1 MKINFTKYEG
11 NGNDFIIID
20 DRKEEFSEDNVSMI
34 SKLCDRKFGIGAD
47 GLILLRKHKTYDFQM
62 IYFNSDGNE
71 SSMCGNGGRC
81 LVSYALQLDIDLK
94 TNSFLAIDGVHKF
107 KVVDNEIYLKMND
120 VKDIVVKNG
129 YNFLNTG
136 SPHVV
141 QIVENVDEINVYEQ
155 GKKIRR
161 QFQEMNG
168 VNVNFVSF
176 NNDIIKC
183 RTFERGVENETLSC
197 GTGVVAVAL
206 YIFKKK
212 KISDNKIIVSTKGGS
227 LSVSFKNDGN
237 SFQEIWLKGDIN
249 KIFDGLIEF

>member
-20 DRKEEFSEDNVSMI
+20 DRKEEFSEDNVLMI

-47 GLILLRKHKTYDFQM
+47 GLILLRKHKVYDFQM

-237 SFQEIWLKGDIN
+237 SFREIWLKGDIN

>member
-11 NGNDFIIID
+11 NGNDFIVID
-20 DRKEEFSEDNVSMI
+20 DRKEEFSEDNVSLI

-47 GLILLRKHKTYDFQM
+47 GLILLRKHKAYDFQM

-81 LVSYALQLDIDLK
+81 LVNYALQLDIDLK

-141 QIVENVDEINVYEQ
+141 QIVENVDEINVYQQ

-206 YIFKKK
+206 YAFKKK
-212 KISDNKIIVSTKGGS
+212 KISDNKIIVSTKGGC

-249 KIFDGLIEF
+249 KVFDGLIEF

>member
-1 MKINFTKYEG
+1 MKINFSKYEG

-20 DRKEEFSEDNVSMI
+20 DRKEEFSEDNVLMI

-47 GLILLRKHKTYDFQM
+47 GLILLRKHKVYDFQM

-81 LVSYALQLDIDLK
+81 LVSYALQLDINLK

-129 YNFLNTG
+129 YNFLDTG

-141 QIVENVDEINVYEQ
+141 QIVENVDDINVFEQ
-155 GKKIRR
+155 GKI
-161 QFQEMNG
+161 
-168 VNVNFVSF
+168 
-176 NNDIIKC
+176 
-183 RTFERGVENETLSC
+183 L
-197 GTGVVAVAL
+197 GTSS
-206 YIFKKK
+206 KK
-212 KISDNKIIVSTKGGS
+212 
-227 LSVSFKNDGN
+227 
-237 SFQEIWLKGDIN
+237 
-249 KIFDGLIEF
+249 

>member
-20 DRKEEFSEDNVSMI
+20 DRKEEFSEDNVLMI

-47 GLILLRKHKTYDFQM
+47 GLILLRKHKVYDFQM

-237 SFQEIWLKGDIN
+237 SFHEIWLKGDIN
-249 KIFDGLIEF
+249 KIFDGLIEY

>member
-1 MKINFTKYEG
+1 MNIKFYKYHG
-11 NGNDFIIID
+11 TGNDFIIID
-20 DRKEEFSEDNVSMI
+20 DRKEEFREDNVLMI

-47 GLILLRKHKTYDFQM
+47 GLILLRKHKVYDFQM

-71 SSMCGNGGRC
+71 STMCGNGGRC

-237 SFQEIWLKGDIN
+237 SFREIWLKGDIN

>member
-20 DRKEEFSEDNVSMI
+20 DRKEEFSEDNVLMI

-47 GLILLRKHKTYDFQM
+47 GLILLRKHKVYDFQM

-206 YIFKKK
+206 YAFKKK
-212 KISDNKIIVSTKGGS
+212 KTSDNKIIVSTNGGS

-237 SFQEIWLKGDIN
+237 SFREIWLKGDIN
-249 KIFDGLIEF
+249 KIFDGLIEY

>member
-20 DRKEEFSEDNVSMI
+20 DRKEEFNEDNVLMI

-47 GLILLRKHKTYDFQM
+47 GLILLRKHKVYDFQM

-237 SFQEIWLKGDIN
+237 SFREIWLKGDIN
-249 KIFDGLIEF
+249 KIFDGLIGF

>member
-20 DRKEEFSEDNVSMI
+20 DRKEEFSEDNVLMI

-47 GLILLRKHKTYDFQM
+47 GLILLRKHKVYDFQM

-107 KVVDNEIYLKMND
+107 KVVDNEIFLKMND

-206 YIFKKK
+206 YAFKKK
-212 KISDNKIIVSTKGGS
+212 KISDNKIIVSTRGGS

-237 SFQEIWLKGDIN
+237 SFREIWLKGDIN

>member
-20 DRKEEFSEDNVSMI
+20 DRKEEFSEDNVLMI

-47 GLILLRKHKTYDFQM
+47 GLILLRKHKVYDFQM

-94 TNSFLAIDGVHKF
+94 TNSFLAVDGVHKF
-107 KVVDNEIYLKMND
+107 KVFDNEIYLKMND

-206 YIFKKK
+206 YVFKKK

-237 SFQEIWLKGDIN
+237 SFREIWLKGDIN

>member
-11 NGNDFIIID
+11 NGNDFIVID

-47 GLILLRKHKTYDFQM
+47 GLILLRKHKVYDFQM

-155 GKKIRR
+155 GKKIKR

-197 GTGVVAVAL
+197 GTGGVAVAL

-212 KISDNKIIVSTKGGS
+212 KISDNKIIVSTKGGC

-237 SFQEIWLKGDIN
+237 SFREIWLKGDIN

>member
-20 DRKEEFSEDNVSMI
+20 DRKEEFSEDNALMI

-47 GLILLRKHKTYDFQM
+47 GLILLRKHKVYDFQM

-237 SFQEIWLKGDIN
+237 SFREIWLKGDIN
-249 KIFDGLIEF
+249 KIFDGLIEY

>member
-20 DRKEEFSEDNVSMI
+20 DRKEEFSEDNVLMI

-47 GLILLRKHKTYDFQM
+47 GLILLRKHKVYDFQM

-237 SFQEIWLKGDIN
+237 SFREIWLKGDIN
-249 KIFDGLIEF
+249 KIFEGLIEF

>member
-11 NGNDFIIID
+11 NGNDFIVID

-47 GLILLRKHKTYDFQM
+47 GLILLRKHKAYDFQM

-237 SFQEIWLKGDIN
+237 SFREIWLKGDIN
-249 KIFDGLIEF
+249 KIFEGLIEF

>member
-11 NGNDFIIID
+11 NGNDFIVID

-47 GLILLRKHKTYDFQM
+47 GLILLRKHKAHDFQM

-120 VKDIVVKNG
+120 VKDIVVNNG

-155 GKKIRR
+155 GKKIRK

-206 YIFKKK
+206 YAYKKK

-237 SFQEIWLKGDIN
+237 SFQEIWLKGDTN

>member
-1 MKINFTKYEG
+1 MKINFIKYEG

-20 DRKEEFSEDNVSMI
+20 DRKEEFSEDNVLMI

-47 GLILLRKHKTYDFQM
+47 GLILLRKHKVYDFQM

-81 LVSYALQLDIDLK
+81 LVSYALQLDFDLK

-155 GKKIRR
+155 GKKISR

-237 SFQEIWLKGDIN
+237 SFRKIWLKGDIN

>member
-1 MKINFTKYEG
+1 
-11 NGNDFIIID
+11 
-20 DRKEEFSEDNVSMI
+20 
-34 SKLCDRKFGIGAD
+34 
-47 GLILLRKHKTYDFQM
+47 
-62 IYFNSDGNE
+62 
-71 SSMCGNGGRC
+71 
-81 LVSYALQLDIDLK
+81 
-94 TNSFLAIDGVHKF
+94 
-107 KVVDNEIYLKMND
+107 MND

-206 YIFKKK
+206 YVFKKK
-212 KISDNKIIVSTKGGS
+212 KISENKIIVSTTGGS
-227 LSVSFKNDGN
+227 LSVYFKNDGN
-237 SFQEIWLKGDIN
+237 SFREIWLKGDIN

>member
-20 DRKEEFSEDNVSMI
+20 DRKEEFSEDNVLMI

-47 GLILLRKHKTYDFQM
+47 GLILLRKHKVYDFQM

-81 LVSYALQLDIDLK
+81 LVNYALQLDIDLK

-155 GKKIRR
+155 GKKIRK

-206 YIFKKK
+206 YVFKKK
-212 KISDNKIIVSTKGGS
+212 KISDSKIIVSTKGGS

-237 SFQEIWLKGDIN
+237 SFREIWLKGDIN

>member
-20 DRKEEFSEDNVSMI
+20 DRKDEFSDDNFLLI

-47 GLILLRKHKTYDFQM
+47 GLILLRKHKVYDFQM

-81 LVSYALQLDIDLK
+81 LVSYALQLDINLK

-120 VKDIVVKNG
+120 VKEMVVKNG
-129 YNFLNTG
+129 HNFLDTG

-141 QIVENVDEINVYEQ
+141 QIVDNVDEVNVYEQ
-155 GKKIRR
+155 GKKIRN

-176 NNDIIKC
+176 NNEIIKC

-206 YIFKKK
+206 YVCKKK
-212 KISDNKIIVSTKGGS
+212 KISENKIIVSTEGGS
-227 LSVSFKNDGN
+227 LSVYFKNNGD
-237 SFQEIWLKGDIN
+237 SFNEIWLKGNIN
-249 KIFDGLIEF
+249 KIFDGLIEL

>member
-11 NGNDFIIID
+11 NGNDFIVID

-47 GLILLRKHKTYDFQM
+47 GLILLRKHKVYDFQM

-206 YIFKKK
+206 YVFKKK
-212 KISDNKIIVSTKGGS
+212 KISDNKIIVSTNGGS

-237 SFQEIWLKGDIN
+237 SFHEIWLKGDIN

>member
-11 NGNDFIIID
+11 NGNDFIIVD
-20 DRKEEFSEDNVSMI
+20 DRKEEFSEDNVLMI

-47 GLILLRKHKTYDFQM
+47 GLILLRKHKAHDFQM

-81 LVSYALQLDIDLK
+81 LVSYALQLDINLK

-206 YIFKKK
+206 YAFKKK

-237 SFQEIWLKGDIN
+237 SFREIWLKGDIN
-249 KIFDGLIEF
+249 KIFDGLIEY

>member
-20 DRKEEFSEDNVSMI
+20 DRKEEFSEDNVLMI

-47 GLILLRKHKTYDFQM
+47 GLILLRKHKVYDFQM

-155 GKKIRR
+155 GKKIRK

-237 SFQEIWLKGDIN
+237 SFREIWLKGDIN
-249 KIFDGLIEF
+249 KIFEGLIEF

>member
-20 DRKEEFSEDNVSMI
+20 DRKEEFSEDNVLMI

-47 GLILLRKHKTYDFQM
+47 GLILLRKHKAYDFQM

-81 LVSYALQLDIDLK
+81 LVNFALQLDIDLK

-206 YIFKKK
+206 YVFKKK

-237 SFQEIWLKGDIN
+237 SFREIWLKGDIN

>member
-1 MKINFTKYEG
+1 MKINFIKYEG

-20 DRKEEFSEDNVSMI
+20 DRKEEFSEDNVLMI

-47 GLILLRKHKTYDFQM
+47 GLILLRKHKVYDFQM

-81 LVSYALQLDIDLK
+81 LVNYALQLDIDLK

-155 GKKIRR
+155 GKKIRK

-206 YIFKKK
+206 YAFKKK

-237 SFQEIWLKGDIN
+237 SFREIWLKGDIN

>member
-20 DRKEEFSEDNVSMI
+20 DRKEEFSEDNVLMI

-47 GLILLRKHKTYDFQM
+47 GLILLRKHKVYDFQM

-129 YNFLNTG
+129 YNYLDTG

-155 GKKIRR
+155 GKKIRN

-206 YIFKKK
+206 YVFKKK

-237 SFQEIWLKGDIN
+237 SFREIWLKGDIN

>member
-20 DRKEEFSEDNVSMI
+20 DRKEEFSEDNVLMI

-47 GLILLRKHKTYDFQM
+47 GLILLRKHKVYDFQM

-141 QIVENVDEINVYEQ
+141 QIVENVDEINVFEQ

-212 KISDNKIIVSTKGGS
+212 KISDNKIIVSTRGGS

-237 SFQEIWLKGDIN
+237 SFHEIWLKGDIN
-249 KIFDGLIEF
+249 KIFDGLIEY

>member
-20 DRKEEFSEDNVSMI
+20 DRKEEFSEDNVLMI

-47 GLILLRKHKTYDFQM
+47 GLILLRKHKVYDFQM

-120 VKDIVVKNG
+120 VKEIVVRNG

-161 QFQEMNG
+161 QFEEMNG

-206 YIFKKK
+206 YAFKKK

-237 SFQEIWLKGDIN
+237 SFREIWLKGDIN
-249 KIFDGLIEF
+249 KIFDGLIEY

>member
-1 MKINFTKYEG
+1 MYMS
-11 NGNDFIIID
+11 
-20 DRKEEFSEDNVSMI
+20 KE
-34 SKLCDRKFGIGAD
+34 
-47 GLILLRKHKTYDFQM
+47 
-62 IYFNSDGNE
+62 
-71 SSMCGNGGRC
+71 
-81 LVSYALQLDIDLK
+81 
-94 TNSFLAIDGVHKF
+94 
-107 KVVDNEIYLKMND
+107 
-120 VKDIVVKNG
+120 
-129 YNFLNTG
+129 
-136 SPHVV
+136 
-141 QIVENVDEINVYEQ
+141 
-155 GKKIRR
+155 KKIRK

-237 SFQEIWLKGDIN
+237 SFSEIWLKGDIN

>member
-20 DRKEEFSEDNVSMI
+20 DRKEEFSEDNVLMI

-47 GLILLRKHKTYDFQM
+47 GLILLRKHKVYDFQM

-155 GKKIRR
+155 GKKIRK

-206 YIFKKK
+206 YVFKKK

-237 SFQEIWLKGDIN
+237 SFREIWLKGDIN

>member
-20 DRKEEFSEDNVSMI
+20 DRKEEFSEDNVLMI

-47 GLILLRKHKTYDFQM
+47 GLILLRKHKVYDFQM

-212 KISDNKIIVSTKGGS
+212 KISDNKIIVSTYGGC

-237 SFQEIWLKGDIN
+237 SFREIWLKGDIN

>member
-11 NGNDFIIID
+11 NGNDFIFVD
-20 DRKEEFSEDNVSMI
+20 DRKEEFSEDNVSLI

-47 GLILLRKHKTYDFQM
+47 GLILLRKHKAHDFQM

-81 LVSYALQLDIDLK
+81 LVSYAQQLDIDLK

-206 YIFKKK
+206 YAFKKK

-237 SFQEIWLKGDIN
+237 SFREIWLKGDIN

>member
-20 DRKEEFSEDNVSMI
+20 DRKEEFSEDNVLMI

-47 GLILLRKHKTYDFQM
+47 GLILLRKHKVYDFQM

-129 YNFLNTG
+129 YNFINTG

-141 QIVENVDEINVYEQ
+141 QIVENVDVINVYEQ

-206 YIFKKK
+206 YAFKKK

-237 SFQEIWLKGDIN
+237 SFREIWLKGDIN

>member
-1 MKINFTKYEG
+1 
-11 NGNDFIIID
+11 
-20 DRKEEFSEDNVSMI
+20 MI

-47 GLILLRKHKTYDFQM
+47 GLILLRKHKVYDFQM

-237 SFQEIWLKGDIN
+237 SFREIWLKGDIN
-249 KIFDGLIEF
+249 KIFDGLIEY

>member
-20 DRKEEFSEDNVSMI
+20 DRKEEFSEDNVLMI

-47 GLILLRKHKTYDFQM
+47 GLILLRKHKAYDFQM

-237 SFQEIWLKGDIN
+237 SFREIWLKGDIN

>member
-20 DRKEEFSEDNVSMI
+20 DRKEEFSEDNVLMI

-47 GLILLRKHKTYDFQM
+47 GLILLRKHKVYDFQM

-107 KVVDNEIYLKMND
+107 KVVDNEIYLKMKD

-237 SFQEIWLKGDIN
+237 SFREIWLKGDIN
-249 KIFDGLIEF
+249 KIFDGLIEY

>member
-20 DRKEEFSEDNVSMI
+20 DRKEEFSEDNVLMI

-47 GLILLRKHKTYDFQM
+47 GLILLRKHKIYDFQM

-141 QIVENVDEINVYEQ
+141 QIVDNVDEINVYEQ

-237 SFQEIWLKGDIN
+237 SFREIWLKGDIN

>member
-20 DRKEEFSEDNVSMI
+20 DRKEEFREDNVLMI

-47 GLILLRKHKTYDFQM
+47 GLILLRKHKVYDFQM

-155 GKKIRR
+155 GKKISR
-161 QFQEMNG
+161 QFKEMNG

-237 SFQEIWLKGDIN
+237 SFREIWLKGDIN